1 MAKLQ
6 ALIQQQED
14 AEDGTDF
21 GEGQEP
27 AEGEA
32 PSSSGIIDTIND
44 MEDKAQNTLTDVR
57 KAEMKNQHTFE
68 MLKAGTERE
77 LASLKK
83 ELGEATAKKQTTG
96 EEMAAAMKELAMT
109 KKGMET
115 TNTYLTELKHECQEK
130 AATFELEMRDGKS
143 ELA

>member
-6 ALIQQQED
+6 ALLEQQED
-14 AEDGTDF
+14 AQDGTDLSD
-21 GEGQEP
+21 GQEP
-27 AEGEA
+27 AEVDA

-77 LASLKK
+77 LAALKK
-83 ELGEATAKKQTTG
+83 ELAETTAKKQQTS

-109 KKGMET
+109 KKG
-115 TNTYLTELKHECQEK
+115 
-130 AATFELEMRDGKS
+130 
-143 ELA
+143 